1 MLDFAQIKGDKFRK
15 NIEKFN
21 IKETIEKV
29 MCIQRQKANDKG
41 LDFSVDFVGIG
52 TENEGMESPIIC
64 CDEHRIMQV
73 LLGL

>member
-15 NIEKFN
+15 NIEKFD

-41 LDFSVDFVGIG
+41 LDFGVEFINVGDQNG
-52 TENEGMESPIIC
+52 EKESPIIY
-64 CDEHRIMQV
+64 CDEHRIM
-73 LLGL
+73 